1 MRHSTGA
8 TLAGTQNIVLKKK
21 NNISKRVGRYKGRNW
36 VNLRGGRRY
45 IFNRKDKMK
54 HGLSPSVKC
63 VAPLL
68 DMSLAKECNAGGG
81 APPPVAP
88 LVDIVYLKLSPRT
101 AGISDFIS
109 YPILLNGKFFD
120 QVIVFYL
127 TNLFAHYSQNQFQI
141 SIDMNYLFYF
151 CVAMG

>member
-1 MRHSTGA
+1 MQEG
-8 TLAGTQNIVLKKK
+8 V
-21 NNISKRVGRYKGRNW
+21 
-36 VNLRGGRRY
+36 
-45 IFNRKDKMK
+45 
-54 HGLSPSVKC
+54 
-63 VAPLL
+63 
-68 DMSLAKECNAGGG
+68 
-81 APPPVAP
+81 PPPVAP